1 MSTETDRPT
10 ATPVRVDRL
19 REKMA
24 FLDLDTFLVL
34 IEANRRYLSGYTG
47 EDGQFDETA
56 GALLITDKHCI
67 LATDSRYDLQAGQE
81 APTYEIVC
89 YRKSLYDELPRLL
102 ARVNARRVGFESA
115 RLTVKH
121 HQDLI
126 RQLQEAQP
134 PVTMIPTENQVES
147 LRSTKDVDELATT
160 QRAVHCA
167 ETAFQR
173 LLEWMRP
180 GMTERA
186 VARRLEELMQA
197 AGAEGASFPIIVA
210 AGPNSAKPHAVPG
223 RRPIGVGEP
232 VLLDWGAKLDGYCS
246 DISRTVMFG
255 PADAQFKKIYAIVR
269 EAQAAAIA
277 AIQPGAE
284 GRAVDAIARRVIEQA
299 GYGDNFGHSLG
310 HGTGLCIHEAPRL
323 SPHSEDTL
331 TAGMIVT
338 VEPGIYLPAWG
349 GVRLENQVVI
359 TPNGATVLNSLD
371 LDDHHLAF
379 A

>member
-1 MSTETDRPT
+1 M
-10 ATPVRVDRL
+10 
-19 REKMA
+19 
-24 FLDLDTFLVL
+24 
-34 IEANRRYLSGYTG
+34 
-47 EDGQFDETA
+47 
-56 GALLITDKHCI
+56 
-67 LATDSRYDLQAGQE
+67 YD
-81 APTYEIVC
+81 IVC

-121 HQDLI
+121 HQDLL

-147 LRSTKDVDELATT
+147 LRSTKDADELAIT

-180 GMTERA
+180 GMTERE

-223 RRPIGVGEP
+223 QRPIGIGEP

-246 DISRTVMFG
+246 DISRTVIFG
-255 PADAQFKKIYAIVR
+255 PVDAQFKKIYAIVR

-299 GYGDNFGHSLG
+299 GFGDNFGHSLG

-331 TAGMIVT
+331 AAGMIVT

-371 LDDHHLAF
+371 LDDLHLAF